1 MQMTVEEFVA
11 ETLDD
16 HNSPTTSQFVNKIN
30 DCRQTV
36 ANLEESLDFD
46 RDGLSKLKKAI
57 KAVYNS
63 GTTHVDN
70 ELYLSKALE
79 KLGSHA
85 MSREGEPDIGAAFI
99 KFSIVAREVSS
110 LMKTLMQSL
119 HNIIMF
125 PVENLLKGDLRGV
138 KGDLK
143 RPFDKAYSDYE
154 RKLGKIEKEKKAI
167 AKEAGMIRTEM
178 TGADLAEEM
187 EKERRC
193 FQLHMCDYLLRV
205 NEVKTRKGVE
215 LLQHLVEFY
224 HAQNSFFQDGIKTI
238 GHFQQYVNELS
249 AKLQTMKA
257 KQDEERK
264 KLLELKNTLKNC
276 TPSLAS
282 ANATLDSTLSSHG
295 VGGSSAGLGGL
306 GGLASG
312 GLGGQSAD
320 GSASNVHNTTQSG
333 YSLHQ
338 LQGNQHY
345 GTTKTGY
352 LSKKSDGKMRRVWQ
366 KRRCEVADG
375 GFLSI
380 YHSDESKPPTRLNL
394 LTCQL
399 KLPYQ
404 NQGDERQRCFDL
416 VSYNR
421 TYHFQAEDDAD
432 LEAWKAVLLNV
443 KEGALRRAFSD
454 SAGGA
459 ELREQI
465 TRQVQSLPGNDR
477 CVDCGSTKDVTWLA
491 TNFGI
496 ITCIECSGVHR
507 EMGVHISRIQ
517 SLTLDNL
524 GTSQLLLARV
534 MGNHAFNEVMEA
546 TIGSIPRPTQ
556 ASNMDERSEFI
567 RAKYMDKEFVLKTCS
582 SMQDLLQ
589 DTEQA
594 IQARS
599 IHQLLQSFAEGVDFS
614 LPLPSCQS
622 TGETALHVA
631 IKQVKRKGS
640 VKIHR
645 QGVKPLVLP
654 GYEDGTSL
662 HLVDFLVQNGGGCA
676 DVANVEGCT
685 PLHTAVQLRQT
696 ECIKLL
702 LKSGA
707 RYVARN
713 AEGKT
718 AADIAREKGYD
729 KCLEL
734 IEHAA
739 ENKKSLF
746 ENVNLDFG
754 SLQAPG
760 LADDGSTDFSDD
772 EYADEKLSEWRTRGS
787 RPSSV
792 ISTDLLRAESPLSR
806 KKVPQGGGSGAHSHT
821 PSSVKKRVAPNPPQ
835 LQLLATSTPGKHNRS
850 PSDPMFTPG
859 QLSCSTP
866 ASSTTSVSSTATGQ
880 GLHGGQS
887 GSSAQSGP
895 HKRNL
900 SMDVG
905 GGSGG
910 STVGGP
916 SLLDEITSTLGRTAV
931 AGQGTQVQR
940 PKFPPPPK
948 PPINGAKPESII
960 IGGAPVSTTKTTT
973 TSIGMNPSSTTNSQ
987 VRRCRAL
994 YNCRA
999 DADDELSFKEGDI
1012 ILITKEK
1019 TEDEDWME
1027 GMLQNGNGKKALFP
1041 VSFVDMID

>member
-1 MQMTVEEFVA
+1 
-11 ETLDD
+11 
-16 HNSPTTSQFVNKIN
+16 
-30 DCRQTV
+30 
-36 ANLEESLDFD
+36 
-46 RDGLSKLKKAI
+46 
-57 KAVYNS
+57 
-63 GTTHVDN
+63 
-70 ELYLSKALE
+70 
-79 KLGSHA
+79 
-85 MSREGEPDIGAAFI
+85 
-99 KFSIVAREVSS
+99 
-110 LMKTLMQSL
+110 
-119 HNIIMF
+119 
-125 PVENLLKGDLRGV
+125 
-138 KGDLK
+138 
-143 RPFDKAYSDYE
+143 
-154 RKLGKIEKEKKAI
+154 
-167 AKEAGMIRTEM
+167 
-178 TGADLAEEM
+178 
-187 EKERRC
+187 
-193 FQLHMCDYLLRV
+193 
-205 NEVKTRKGVE
+205 
-215 LLQHLVEFY
+215 
-224 HAQNSFFQDGIKTI
+224 
-238 GHFQQYVNELS
+238 
-249 AKLQTMKA
+249 
-257 KQDEERK
+257 
-264 KLLELKNTLKNC
+264 
-276 TPSLAS
+276 
-282 ANATLDSTLSSHG
+282 
-295 VGGSSAGLGGL
+295 
-306 GGLASG
+306 
-312 GLGGQSAD
+312 
-320 GSASNVHNTTQSG
+320 
-333 YSLHQ
+333 
-338 LQGNQHY
+338 GNQHY
-345 GTTKTGY
+345 GTTKSGY

-366 KRRCEVADG
+366 KRRCEVGDG

-380 YHSDESKPPTRLNL
+380 YHSDEN
-394 LTCQL
+394 
-399 KLPYQ
+399 
-404 NQGDERQRCFDL
+404 
-416 VSYNR
+416 NR

-465 TRQVQSLPGNDR
+465 IRQVQSLPGNDR

-546 TIGSIPRPTQ
+546 TIGSVARPTQ

-567 RAKYMDKEFVLKTCS
+567 RAKYIDRDFVLKTCS

-614 LPLPSCQS
+614 LPLPNHQS
-622 TGETALHVA
+622 TKDTALHVA
-631 IKQVKRKGS
+631 IKQ
-640 VKIHR
+640 
-645 QGVKPLVLP
+645 
-654 GYEDGTSL
+654 EDGTSL

-676 DVANVEGCT
+676 DVANAEGYT

-718 AADIAREKGYD
+718 AADLAREKGYD

-734 IEHAA
+734 LEHAA

-760 LADDGSTDFSDD
+760 MADDGSTDFSDD
-772 EYADEKLSEWRTRGS
+772 EYTDEKLYEWRARGS

-806 KKVPQGGGSGAHSHT
+806 KKAPQCAGAGTHSHT
-821 PSSVKKRVAPNPPQ
+821 PGSVKKRTAPNPPQ

-866 ASSTTSVSSTATGQ
+866 ASSTTSVSSTTTGQ
-880 GLHGGQS
+880 PPQSGQS
-887 GSSAQSGP
+887 GSYARGAP

-900 SMDVG
+900 SMDIG
-905 GGSGG
+905 GGTTG

-916 SLLDEITSTLGRTAV
+916 SLLDEITSTLGRTATT
-931 AGQGTQVQR
+931 GQGTQVQR

-948 PPINGAKPESII
+948 PPINGAKLETVVA
-960 IGGAPVSTTKTTT
+960 GGSPATTGSTTVVG
-973 TSIGMNPSSTTNSQ
+973 SEQQSTTNAQ

-999 DADDELSFKEGDI
+999 DADDELSFNEGDI

-1027 GMLQNGNGKKALFP
+1027 GMLQGGNGKKALFP
-1041 VSFVDMID
+1041 VSFVNMID